1 MPGTIVPTSRA
12 AQKGREVMY
21 TMKHSQRGDVSK
33 GERGFTMIEIVVVLA
48 VIALLTAV
56 LSPMVIKY
64 VRDARIAKAAADTMA
79 IGVAIAKLEQD
90 VHHYPYHSV
99 ATGNL
104 RDDQRNVT
112 TLVGPGEAPTES
124 AIGKKWLA
132 GDTQG
137 CLNGT
142 YAQDALN
149 RHLVTNAAAWN
160 TSRTQDKPYS
170 WGGPYLQ
177 NLTPDPWGNQY
188 LVNITN
194 ASADCIQLAFALS
207 AGPNG
212 KIETGFDQPTSAV
225 LMPGGDDI
233 IYQIR

>member
-1 MPGTIVPTSRA
+1 MPSTIITTSSA
-12 AQKGREVMY
+12 AQKGRKVMY
-21 TMKHSQRGDVSK
+21 NVTDSQRSDLPN

-48 VIALLTAV
+48 VIALLAAV
-56 LSPMVIKY
+56 LSPMVVKY
-64 VRDARIAKAAADTMA
+64 VRDARVAKAAADTKA
-79 IGVAIAKLEQD
+79 LGVAIAKLEQD
-90 VHHYPYHSV
+90 VHHYPYHST
-99 ATGNL
+99 ASGSL

-112 TLVGPGEAPTES
+112 TLVGPGEAPTETS
-124 AIGKKWLA
+124 TGKKWLA
-132 GDTQG
+132 GDTQA

-149 RHLVTNAAAWN
+149 DHLVTNIAAWN
-160 TSRTQDKPYS
+160 VTRSQDKPYS
-170 WGGPYLQ
+170 WGGPYVQ

-194 ASADCIQLAFALS
+194 ASAGCNQSAFVLS

-212 KIETGFDQPTSAV
+212 LIETGFDHPTGAV
-225 LMPGGDDI
+225 LTPGGDDI